1 MLESLDIREF
11 ALIENVRVEWTPG
24 LNVLTGETG
33 AGKSIIIDAL
43 NAVLGGKAGAGFIR
57 IGSEKASIEASFRT
71 NPLISAWLKK
81 QELIDDELA
90 TVMVSREI
98 TKSGSRIRINGT
110 LVNSAI
116 VQELSQLLLTIH
128 AQHEART
135 LMSPQ
140 AQLEMLDSLGDQPHR
155 KLLEKVRT
163 LYCRRK
169 ELVAQIKELDTS
181 EDERLR
187 RLDFIRFQLTEL
199 TEAQLHDPSEDEELA
214 RHQKVLANVAQL
226 SSVATNAYEVLM
238 GGENHCGDKSTIDL
252 LQTSLAEVERGARL
266 DQELSEP
273 ADLLKQ
279 SLANIEEAARHL
291 RRYGAGLDTDPEALS
306 NVETRLGILASV
318 KRKYGPELSDAI
330 AHQDKLSA
338 EVDKLENA
346 QTATEGLQEELAAL
360 DASLNESAT
369 ELSGK
374 RQKLGKKLSEQV
386 VAELVDLGMERCK
399 FELKF
404 DTTSEV
410 TPSGSDRAE
419 FMIAPNPGQP
429 LMPLA
434 KIASG
439 GELSRVMLA
448 VKSIFASAD
457 GVSTVIFDEIDTGMS
472 GRVLQAMRDKL
483 ARLAKSHQILCI
495 THQPIIASVAD
506 NHVEIYKEQ
515 SKDLTKVSARRL
527 DADQRLRSLAS
538 MASGQEDEEVAL
550 NFARS
555 LMEQASHLRS

>member
-43 NAVLGGKAGAGFIR
+43 NAVLGGKAGASYIR
-57 IGSEKASIEASFRT
+57 TGAEKASIEASFKT
-71 NPLISAWLKK
+71 NPLITAWLKK
-81 QELIDDELA
+81 QELIDEELA
-90 TVMVSREI
+90 TLMVSREI
-98 TKSGSRIRINGT
+98 TKSASRIRINGT
-110 LVNSAI
+110 LVNSTIA
-116 VQELSQLLLTIH
+116 QELAQLLVTIH

-135 LMSPQ
+135 LMSPGS
-140 AQLEMLDSLGDQPHR
+140 QLEMLDSLGDQSHR

-163 LYCRRK
+163 LWTRRR
-169 ELVAQIKELDTS
+169 ELALQIKELDTS
-181 EDERLR
+181 EEERLR
-187 RLDFIRFQLTEL
+187 RLDFIKFQAKEL
-199 TEAQLHDPSEDEELA
+199 VEAQLSDSTEDEELA
-214 RHQKVLANVAQL
+214 KQQKVLANVAQL
-226 SSVATNAYEVLM
+226 SSAATVAYEVLM
-238 GGENHCGDKSTIDL
+238 GGEHSEKSTIDL
-252 LQTSLAEVERGARL
+252 LQTSLAEIERGARL

-291 RRYGAGLDTDPEALS
+291 RRYGSSLDTDPEALS
-306 NVETRLGILASV
+306 SVETRLAVLAAT
-318 KRKYGPELSDAI
+318 KRKYGPTLEEAI
-330 AHQDKLSA
+330 AHRDRLL
-338 EVDKLENA
+338 EEIDKLENA
-346 QTATEGLQEELAAL
+346 QSATADLLAELATL
-360 DASLNESAT
+360 DAALNETAS
-369 ELSGK
+369 ELSAK
-374 RQKLGKKLSEQV
+374 RKALGQKLSAQV
-386 VAELVDLGMERCK
+386 LAELVELGMERCK
-399 FELKF
+399 FEIKF

-410 TPSGSDRAE
+410 TSSGADRAE

-429 LMPLA
+429 LAPLA

-457 GVSTVIFDEIDTGMS
+457 GVATVIFDEIDTGLS

-506 NHVEIYKEQ
+506 NHVEINKQ
-515 SKDLTKVSARRL
+515 QTNDLTKVFARQL
-527 DADQRLRSLAS
+527 NADQRLRSLAS
-538 MASGQEDEEVAL
+538 MASGQEDAEVAL
-550 NFARS
+550 NFARA
-555 LMEQASHLRS
+555 LMEQAAQVRA

>member
-11 ALIENVRVEWTPG
+11 ALIENVRVDWTPG

-57 IGSEKASIEASFRT
+57 IGSEKASIEASFKT
-71 NPLISAWLKK
+71 NALISAWLKR

-90 TVMVSREI
+90 TLMVSREI

-140 AQLEMLDSLGDQPHR
+140 SQLEMLDSLGDQAHR

-163 LYCRRK
+163 LWTRRK
-169 ELVAQIKELDTS
+169 ELIAQMKELDTS

-187 RLDFIRFQLTEL
+187 RLDFIRFQATEL
-199 TEAQLHDPSEDEELA
+199 KEAHLQDGSEDEDLA
-214 RHQKVLANVAQL
+214 KQQKVLANVALL
-226 SSVATNAYEVLM
+226 SNVASSAYEVLM
-238 GGENHCGDKSTIDL
+238 GGENHSSDKSTIDL
-252 LQTSLAEVERGARL
+252 LQTSLAEVEKGARL
-266 DQELSEP
+266 DQQLNEP

-291 RRYGAGLDTDPEALS
+291 RRYGAALDTDPEALS
-306 NVETRLGILASV
+306 TVDSRLAVLASV
-318 KRKYGPELSDAI
+318 KRKYGPALSDAI
-330 AHQDKLSA
+330 AHQEKLL
-338 EVDKLENA
+338 EEMDKLENA
-346 QTATEGLQEELAAL
+346 QSHTAGLQSELATL
-360 DASLNESAT
+360 DASLNECAT
-369 ELSGK
+369 ELSTK
-374 RQKLGKKLSEQV
+374 RQKLGKKLSESV
-386 VAELVDLGMERCK
+386 RTELVDLGMEHCK
-399 FELKF
+399 FEIKF
-404 DTTSEV
+404 DTTSDV
-410 TPSGSDRAE
+410 TSTGSDRVE

-457 GVSTVIFDEIDTGMS
+457 GVSTVIFDEIDTGLS
-472 GRVLQAMRDKL
+472 GKVLQAMRDKL

-506 NHVEIYKEQ
+506 NHIEIHKQ
-515 SKDLTKVSARRL
+515 QTKDLTKVFARQL
-527 DADQRLRSLAS
+527 DSDQRLRSLAS

-555 LMEQASHLRS
+555 LMEQANQVRS

>member
-163 LYCRRK
+163 LYSRRK

-238 GGENHCGDKSTIDL
+238 GGENHSGDKSTIDL

-330 AHQDKLSA
+330 AHQNKLSE

-404 DTTSEV
+404 ETTSEV

-457 GVSTVIFDEIDTGMS
+457 GVSTVIFDEIDTGLS

-506 NHVEIYKEQ
+506 NHVEIQKEQ

-538 MASGQEDEEVAL
+538 MASGQEDAEVAL

>member
-11 ALIENVRVEWTPG
+11 ALIENVRVDWTPG

-43 NAVLGGKAGAGFIR
+43 NAVLGGKAGASFIR
-57 IGSEKASIEASFRT
+57 VGSEKATIEASFKT
-71 NPLISAWLKK
+71 NAIISAWLKK

-90 TVMVSREI
+90 TLMVSREI

-140 AQLEMLDSLGDQPHR
+140 SQLEMLDSLGDQSHR

-163 LYCRRK
+163 LWTRRK
-169 ELVAQIKELDTS
+169 ELVAQIKDLDTS

-187 RLDFIRFQLTEL
+187 RLDFIRFQATEL
-199 TEAQLHDPSEDEELA
+199 NEAHLHDATEDDELA
-214 RHQKVLANVAQL
+214 KQQKVLANVAQL
-226 SSVATNAYEVLM
+226 STVASVAYEVLM
-238 GGENHCGDKSTIDL
+238 GGENHSGEKSTIDL

-266 DQELSEP
+266 DQQLSEP

-306 NVETRLGILASV
+306 NVEIRLNVLASI
-318 KRKYGPELSDAI
+318 KRKYGPALSDAI
-330 AHQDKLSA
+330 SHQEKLL
-338 EVDKLENA
+338 EEMDKLENA
-346 QTATEGLQEELAAL
+346 QTATADLQSELSAL
-360 DASLNESAT
+360 DVSLNECAT

-374 RQKLGKKLSEQV
+374 RQKLGKKLSESV
-386 VAELVDLGMERCK
+386 LAELVDLGMERCK
-399 FELKF
+399 FEIKF

-410 TPSGSDRAE
+410 TPTGSDRAE

-457 GVSTVIFDEIDTGMS
+457 GVSTVIFDEIDTGLS
-472 GRVLQAMRDKL
+472 GKVLQAMRDKL

-506 NHVEIYKEQ
+506 NHIEIQKQ
-515 SKDLTKVSARRL
+515 QTKDLTKVYARQL
-527 DADQRLRSLAS
+527 DSDQRLRSLAA
-538 MASGQEDEEVAL
+538 MASGQEDAEVAL

-555 LMEQASHLRS
+555 LMEQANQVRS

>member
-1 MLESLDIREF
+1 MLESLEIREF

-24 LNVLTGETG
+24 LNILTGETG

-57 IGSEKASIEASFRT
+57 TGAEKASIEASFKT
-71 NPLISAWLKK
+71 NSLISAWLKK

-90 TVMVSREI
+90 TLVVSREI

-140 AQLEMLDSLGDQPHR
+140 SQLEMLDSLGDQPHR

-163 LYCRRK
+163 LWSRRK

-181 EDERLR
+181 EEDRLR

-199 TEAQLHDPSEDEELA
+199 TEAQLQDPTEDEELA
-214 RHQKVLANVAQL
+214 KQQKVLANVAQL
-226 SSVATNAYEVLM
+226 SSAAAVAYETLM
-238 GGENHCGDKSTIDL
+238 GGDNSESSTIDL
-252 LQTSLAEVERGARL
+252 LQSSLAEVERGSRL
-266 DQELSEP
+266 DQELNEP

-306 NVETRLGILASV
+306 NVEARLAILASV
-318 KRKYGPELSDAI
+318 KRKYGPELADAI
-330 AHQDKLSA
+330 ANQSKLA
-338 EVDKLENA
+338 EEVDKLENA
-346 QTATEGLQEELAAL
+346 QAATEGLQEELAAL
-360 DASLNESAT
+360 DAALNESAE

-386 VAELVDLGMERCK
+386 LAELIDLGMERCK
-399 FELKF
+399 FEIKF
-404 DTTSEV
+404 DATPEV
-410 TPSGSDRAE
+410 TSSGSDRAE
-419 FMIAPNPGQP
+419 FLIAPNPGQP

-457 GVSTVIFDEIDTGMS
+457 GVSTVIFDEIDTGLS

-506 NHVEIYKEQ
+506 NHIEVQKEH
-515 SKDLTKVSARRL
+515 SKDLTKVYARQL

-538 MASGQEDEEVAL
+538 MASGQEDAEIAL

-555 LMEQASHLRS
+555 LMEQASHLRA

>member
-24 LNVLTGETG
+24 LNILTGETG

-43 NAVLGGKAGAGFIR
+43 NAVLGGKAGASFIR
-57 IGSEKASIEASFRT
+57 TGAEKASIEASFRT
-71 NPLISAWLKK
+71 NPLIAAWLKK
-81 QELIDDELA
+81 QELIDEELS
-90 TVMVSREI
+90 TLVVSREI

-140 AQLEMLDSLGDQPHR
+140 SQLEMLDSLGDQPHR

-163 LYCRRK
+163 LWSKRK
-169 ELVAQIKELDTS
+169 ELVSQIKELDTT

-199 TEAQLHDPSEDEELA
+199 NEAQLNDADEDEELSK
-214 RHQKVLANVAQL
+214 QKKVLANVAQL
-226 SSVATNAYEVLM
+226 SSAAAMAYEVLM
-238 GGENHCGDKSTIDL
+238 GGESSDSSTIDL

-266 DQELSEP
+266 DQELNEP

-306 NVETRLGILASV
+306 NVEARLAVLASI
-318 KRKYGPELSDAI
+318 KRKYGPELADAI
-330 AHQDKLSA
+330 ASQTRLA
-338 EVDKLENA
+338 EEVDKLENA
-346 QTATEGLQEELAAL
+346 QTATEGLQEELATL
-360 DASLNESAT
+360 DAALNESAA
-369 ELSGK
+369 ELSNK

-386 VAELVDLGMERCK
+386 LSELIDLGMERCK
-399 FELKF
+399 FEIKF
-404 DTTSEV
+404 DPTPEV
-410 TPSGSDRAE
+410 TSTGADRAE
-419 FMIAPNPGQP
+419 FLIAPNPGQP

-457 GVSTVIFDEIDTGMS
+457 GVSTVIFDEIDTGLS

-506 NHVEIYKEQ
+506 NHIEVQKEH
-515 SKDLTKVSARRL
+515 SKDLTKVYARQL

-538 MASGQEDEEVAL
+538 MASGQEDAEVAL

-555 LMEQASHLRS
+555 LMEQANHLRT

>member
-24 LNVLTGETG
+24 LNILTGETG

-43 NAVLGGKAGAGFIR
+43 NAVLGGKAGASFIR
-57 IGSEKASIEASFRT
+57 TGAEKASIEASFKT
-71 NPLISAWLKK
+71 NPLIAAWLKK
-81 QELIDDELA
+81 QELIDEELS
-90 TVMVSREI
+90 TLVVSREI

-140 AQLEMLDSLGDQPHR
+140 SQLEMLDSLGDQPHR

-163 LYCRRK
+163 LWSRRK
-169 ELVAQIKELDTS
+169 ELVAQIKELDTT

-199 TEAQLHDPSEDEELA
+199 NEAQLNDADEDEELSK
-214 RHQKVLANVAQL
+214 QKKVLANVAQL
-226 SSVATNAYEVLM
+226 SSAAALAYEVLM
-238 GGENHCGDKSTIDL
+238 GGESSDSSTIDM

-266 DQELSEP
+266 DQELNEP

-306 NVETRLGILASV
+306 NVEARLAVLASI
-318 KRKYGPELSDAI
+318 KRKYGPELTDAI
-330 AHQDKLSA
+330 ANQAKLA
-338 EVDKLENA
+338 EEVDKLENA

-360 DASLNESAT
+360 DAALNESAS
-369 ELSGK
+369 ELSNK

-386 VAELVDLGMERCK
+386 LSELIDLGMERCK
-399 FELKF
+399 FEIKF
-404 DTTSEV
+404 DATPEV
-410 TPSGSDRAE
+410 TSTGADRAE
-419 FMIAPNPGQP
+419 FLIAPNPGQP
-429 LMPLA
+429 LLPLA

-457 GVSTVIFDEIDTGMS
+457 GVSTVIFDEIDTGLS

-506 NHVEIYKEQ
+506 NHIEVQKEH
-515 SKDLTKVSARRL
+515 SKDLTKVYARQL

-538 MASGQEDEEVAL
+538 MASGQEDAEVAL

-555 LMEQASHLRS
+555 LMEQANYLRA

>member
-24 LNVLTGETG
+24 LNILTGETG

-43 NAVLGGKAGAGFIR
+43 NAVLGGKAGASFIR
-57 IGSEKASIEASFRT
+57 TGAEKASIEASFKT
-71 NPLISAWLKK
+71 NPLIAAWLKK
-81 QELIDDELA
+81 QELIDEELS
-90 TVMVSREI
+90 TLVVSREI

-140 AQLEMLDSLGDQPHR
+140 SQLEMLDSLGDQPHR

-163 LYCRRK
+163 LWSRRK
-169 ELVAQIKELDTS
+169 ELVAQIKELDTT

-199 TEAQLHDPSEDEELA
+199 NEAQLTDADEDEELSK
-214 RHQKVLANVAQL
+214 QKKVLANVAQL
-226 SSVATNAYEVLM
+226 SSAAALAYEVLM
-238 GGENHCGDKSTIDL
+238 GGESSDSSTIDM

-266 DQELSEP
+266 DQELNEP

-306 NVETRLGILASV
+306 NVEARLAVLASI
-318 KRKYGPELSDAI
+318 KRKYGPELTDAI
-330 AHQDKLSA
+330 ANQARLA
-338 EVDKLENA
+338 EEVDKLENA

-360 DASLNESAT
+360 DAALNESAS
-369 ELSGK
+369 ELSNK

-386 VAELVDLGMERCK
+386 LSELIDLGMERCK
-399 FELKF
+399 FEIKF
-404 DTTSEV
+404 DATPEV
-410 TPSGSDRAE
+410 TSTGADRAE
-419 FMIAPNPGQP
+419 FLIAPNPGQP
-429 LMPLA
+429 LLPLA

-457 GVSTVIFDEIDTGMS
+457 GVSTVIFDEIDTGLS

-506 NHVEIYKEQ
+506 NHIEVQKEH
-515 SKDLTKVSARRL
+515 SKDLTKVYARQL

-538 MASGQEDEEVAL
+538 MASGQEDAEVAL

-555 LMEQASHLRS
+555 LMEQANHLRA

>member
-24 LNVLTGETG
+24 LNILTGETG

-43 NAVLGGKAGAGFIR
+43 NAVLGGKAGASFIR
-57 IGSEKASIEASFRT
+57 TGAEKASIEASFKT
-71 NPLISAWLKK
+71 NPLIAAWLKK
-81 QELIDDELA
+81 QELIDEELS
-90 TVMVSREI
+90 TLVVSREI

-140 AQLEMLDSLGDQPHR
+140 SQLEMLDSLGDQPHR

-163 LYCRRK
+163 LWSRRK
-169 ELVAQIKELDTS
+169 ELVAQIKELDTT

-199 TEAQLHDPSEDEELA
+199 NEAQLNDADEDEELSK
-214 RHQKVLANVAQL
+214 QKKVLANVAQL
-226 SSVATNAYEVLM
+226 SSAAALAYEVLM
-238 GGENHCGDKSTIDL
+238 GGESSDSSTIDM

-266 DQELSEP
+266 DQELNEP

-306 NVETRLGILASV
+306 NVEARLAVLASI
-318 KRKYGPELSDAI
+318 KRKYGPELTDAI
-330 AHQDKLSA
+330 ANQARLA
-338 EVDKLENA
+338 EEVDKLENA

-360 DASLNESAT
+360 DAALNESAS
-369 ELSGK
+369 ELSNK

-386 VAELVDLGMERCK
+386 LSELIDLGMERCK
-399 FELKF
+399 FEIKF
-404 DTTSEV
+404 DATPEV
-410 TPSGSDRAE
+410 TSTGADRAE
-419 FMIAPNPGQP
+419 FLIAPNPGQP
-429 LMPLA
+429 LLPLA

-457 GVSTVIFDEIDTGMS
+457 GVSTVIFDEIDTGLS

-506 NHVEIYKEQ
+506 NHIEVQKEH
-515 SKDLTKVSARRL
+515 SKDLTKVYARQL

-538 MASGQEDEEVAL
+538 MASGQEDAEVAL

-555 LMEQASHLRS
+555 LMEQANHLRA